1 MGHRRWRGNARHQR
15 HHGLRPC
22 DGRLMTGRAS
32 RSAPRDCPVCGD
44 RLALTRLSCQSC
56 GTELSGEFES
66 CEFCSLSHDDR
77 QVLRVFLAS
86 RGNMKELERHLGVSY
101 PTARARFDALL
112 SRLGLAPERPPPPS
126 PNKVDLLEQLAKGE
140 IDVDQ
145 AMEKLAER

>member
-1 MGHRRWRGNARHQR
+1 MAGK
-15 HHGLRPC
+15 
-22 DGRLMTGRAS
+22 AS

-126 PNKVDLLEQLAKGE
+126 PNKVELLEQLAKGE

-145 AMEKLAER
+145 AMQKLAER